1 MSKLPEKDNFT
12 QQLHDMKSFCR
23 MTSEGNELG
32 QEDVINLINSMDEA
46 IDDKSEN
53 TSDEEWF
60 KNT

>member
-1 MSKLPEKDNFT
+1 
-12 QQLHDMKSFCR
+12 